1 MVMQRL
7 VHTQWVVNMSLII
20 KTVKRPN
27 LAETMMKVTETIFKE
42 QDLDAWSS
50 NLFPEI
56 NDVQYGIK

>member
-1 MVMQRL
+1 
-7 VHTQWVVNMSLII
+7 MSLII